1 MVELIN
7 IEVMVHL
14 IMTAHILHN
23 FCILHNEFHEDYFAH
38 SDDDSDDDSED
49 GGCVGLDGCA
59 AGGLD
64 GVRLAEA
71 KRIQLMN
78 VIC

>member
-7 IEVMVHL
+7 VELMVHL
-14 IMTAHILHN
+14 IMTARILHN
-23 FCILHNEFHEDYFAH
+23 FCILHNEFHEDYFVH
-38 SDDDSDDDSED
+38 SDDDSED